1 MERGERADRL
11 RLQVRDRDAKFI
23 AVFDAVVA
31 AADIDVLKTLVR
43 APRAKIGTEAVLLP
57 AGFGDL

>member
-1 MERGERADRL
+1 VVQQRGQVFGE
-11 RLQVRDRDAKFI
+11 QVRTRLDGVVAGG
-23 AVFDAVVA
+23 VVA

>member
-1 MERGERADRL
+1 L
-11 RLQVRDRDAKFI
+11 LVRDRDAKFI
-23 AVFDAVVA
+23 AVFDAVFA